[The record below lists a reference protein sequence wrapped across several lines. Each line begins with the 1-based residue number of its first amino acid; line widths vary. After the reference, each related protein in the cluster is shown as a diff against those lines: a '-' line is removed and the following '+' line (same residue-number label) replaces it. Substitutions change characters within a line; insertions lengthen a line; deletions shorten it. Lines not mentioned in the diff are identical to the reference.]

1 MFACQRSVAAGLVA
15 AAIVIAPAGAETI
28 KITAVGAP
36 PPQVT
41 PVKAVIDYVIPEI
54 NKRLAASGK
63 DFKIE
68 WNTAWAQSLAKT
80 TEVLETVQEGIA
92 QFGVQLV
99 IFEES
104 KLPLE
109 QYSHVVPF
117 GVTDP
122 LMAEKIDGELR
133 KKVPEMDAYWNK
145 YNQVRLAVA
154 GTLPVDIL
162 TRFPVKAV
170 ADLKGHKIGA
180 SGSMGQ
186 FLRGTGAVVVNGAMI
201 DAYTDIKNGVEDG
214 YISSIGLA
222 FPYKIFEPAPYFT
235 FVNFSASVTAEL
247 TMNKDAWAKLPA
259 FAQAIVR
266 DVTSHYGEVS
276 VKIDTGREA
285 AFRKMM
291 EKKGVHFTD
300 LPAAERKKWAEMM
313 PNVPK
318 QWAESL
324 EKRGEPGMKVL
335 TAYMDALRAR
345 HIETYRQWDKE

>member
-1 MFACQRSVAAGLVA
+1 MHAKRMA
-15 AAIVIAPAGAETI
+15 AAALAVVAFAAAPAGAETV

-41 PVKAVIDYVIPEI
+41 PVKAVIDFVIPEI

-122 LMAEKIDGELR
+122 LVAQQIDEELR
-133 KKVPEMDAYWNK
+133 KKVPEMDKFWDK

-154 GTLPVDIL
+154 GTLPVDLL
-162 TRFPVKAV
+162 TTFPVKAV

-186 FLRGTGAVVVNGAMI
+186 FLRGTHAVIVNGAMI
-201 DAYTDIKNGVEDG
+201 NAYTDIKNGVEDG

-235 FVNFSASVTAEL
+235 FVHFTASVTAEL
-247 TMNKDAWAKLPA
+247 TMNKDAWKKIPD
-259 FAQAIVR
+259 FAQAIIR
-266 DVTSHYGEVS
+266 DVTSHYGDVS
-276 VKIDTGREA
+276 VKIDEEREA
-285 AFRKMM
+285 AFKDLMK
-291 EKKGVHFTD
+291 KKGTHFSE
-300 LPAAERKKWAEMM
+300 LPADQRKAWAEMM

-318 QWAESL
+318 QWAENL
-324 EKRGEPGMKVL
+324 EHRGEPGMKVL
-335 TAYMDALRAR
+335 TAYMDELRAR
-345 HIETYRQWDKE
+345 HIQTYRQWDKE